1 MQAELIDVIEKYK
14 ANIIE
19 LNPDLISYLIGSDL
33 HHFENKLF
41 QTCVDLYNQIAF
53 IILSTVAQSEELKQK
68 AQVIGQNKGLK
79 ELRKSEVK
87 LQLKTGAMITIFSWY
102 ASPAKSKRKNKKRG
116 PNGTGCHLLLEYWGC
131 IKKAT
136 PGYYSYISMLSI
148 LCPSFDI
155 VLQILKDQNIQAE
168 YKRIKKNA
176 YHVGEK
182 CFSNRVRIGLKPNE
196 TVAGKRVIISVDGGR
211 TRLR

>member
-1 MQAELIDVIEKYK
+1 MQTELI
-14 ANIIE
+14 NIIENYQKKLLE
-19 LNPDLISYLIGSDL
+19 LNPDLISYLIAGDL
-33 HHFENKLF
+33 HKFENELF
-41 QTCVDLYNQIAF
+41 QSCADLYNQIAF
-53 IILSTVAQSEELKQK
+53 MILSTVAQSEELKQK

-87 LQLKTGAMITIFSWY
+87 LQLKTGETIPIFSWY
-102 ASPAKSKRKNKKRG
+102 ASPAKSKRNTKKRG

-155 VLQILKDQNIQAE
+155 VLQILKD
-168 YKRIKKNA
+168 
-176 YHVGEK
+176 
-182 CFSNRVRIGLKPNE
+182 
-196 TVAGKRVIISVDGGR
+196 
-211 TRLR
+211 